1 MYQLVIFDWDGT
13 LMDSAQKIANCIKAA
28 ARDVGVEEPS
38 DEKAK
43 SIIGLGLTEAMTVL
57 FDSASASQVERI
69 VEAYK
74 YHFVTGDDTAQGLF
88 DGVEQGL
95 QALEDAGAVLA
106 IATGKSRAGL
116 DRVFSET
123 DLKKHFIVTRCADE
137 TRSKPHPQMLH
148 EILDFTAIDASKT
161 IMVGD
166 TTYDMDMARHA
177 SMAGLGAAYG
187 VHSETMLLES
197 QAVAVK
203 HTFSQLLE
211 WLLDGRIEKA
221 YA

>member
-1 MYQLVIFDWDGT
+1 
-13 LMDSAQKIANCIKAA
+13 
-28 ARDVGVEEPS
+28 
-38 DEKAK
+38 
-43 SIIGLGLTEAMTVL
+43 
-57 FDSASASQVERI
+57 
-69 VEAYK
+69 
-74 YHFVTGDDTAQGLF
+74 
-88 DGVEQGL
+88 
-95 QALEDAGAVLA
+95 
-106 IATGKSRAGL
+106 
-116 DRVFSET
+116 
-123 DLKKHFIVTRCADE
+123 
-137 TRSKPHPQMLH
+137 MLH

-177 SMAGLGAAYG
+177 NMAGLGAAYG